1 MGYYMRY
8 ILTDDRETT
17 LSQIETGLKQVDPGY
32 SIGDGETLMY
42 GDELYGEIEIN
53 VPGDGLFEAEV
64 EDLKEEIQDNRG
76 RNKTTVLEALQ
87 KARAIVAVRV
97 LWQGRETEQTLEKI
111 DPLWEWL
118 FDNRE
123 GLLQADGEGYYN
135 QSKHILKVA

>member
-1 MGYYMRY
+1 MGYDMRY
-8 ILTDDRETT
+8 ILTDNREIT
-17 LSQIETGLKQVDPGY
+17 LSQIETGLKQVDPDY

-42 GDELYGEIEIN
+42 VDELYGEIEIN

-64 EDLKEEIQDNRG
+64 EELKEEIKDSRG

-87 KARAIVAVRV
+87 KAKAIVAVRV

-111 DPLWEWL
+111 DSLWEWL

>member
-17 LSQIETGLKQVDPGY
+17 LSQIETGLKQVDPDY

-64 EDLKEEIQDNRG
+64 EELKEEIQDNRG
-76 RNKTTVLEALQ
+76 MNKTTVLEALQ

-135 QSKHILKVA
+135 QSRHILKVA

>member
-17 LSQIETGLKQVDPGY
+17 LSEIETGLKQVDPDY

-64 EDLKEEIQDNRG
+64 EELKEEIKDNRG

-97 LWQGRETEQTLEKI
+97 LWQDRETEQTLDKI

-123 GLLQADGEGYYN
+123 GLLQADGEGYYS